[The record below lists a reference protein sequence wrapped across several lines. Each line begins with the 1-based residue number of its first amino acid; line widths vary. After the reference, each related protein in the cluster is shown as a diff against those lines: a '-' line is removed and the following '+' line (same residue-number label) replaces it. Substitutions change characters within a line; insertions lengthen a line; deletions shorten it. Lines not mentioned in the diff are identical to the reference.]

1 MTLTKAHIVEAVA
14 EQNGYPKHQSSEM
27 IETLLEI
34 IKRTL
39 ESGEDVLVSGFG
51 KFCVKTKQ
59 ERRGRNPATGEDM
72 MLEPRRVVTFN
83 CSGKLRDRINGKR
96 H

>member
-1 MTLTKAHIVEAVA
+1 LKKEKENKMTITKDLQAISKELTKLANQTEKLAA
-14 EQNGYPKHQSSEM
+14 E
-27 IETLLEI
+27 L
-34 IKRTL
+34 
-39 ESGEDVLVSGFG
+39 G
-51 KFCVKTKQ
+51 KFCVKTKH

-83 CSGKLRDRINGKR
+83 CSRRLRDRINGKQ